1 MADVA
6 PGTRRRGAIG
16 KWRRR
21 LHPAKLRSREPEWGP
36 EPAGGSGSRDG
47 AGRAGVAA
55 PAAGGLGEAVAL
67 GFGPGRHVRPA
78 CRSKL
83 PAPGACGEMM
93 PPVAWVEACV
103 LDRRG
108 PGGSAGGGGAVAV
121 PSLRS
126 ASALKGRKEP
136 GVGEPGGAGR
146 SLVGGLSGGH
156 DFMGVQVRAR
166 PWARA
171 ESRRLAGALRPRLGA
186 LHLCEFG
193 VGRGCLAPALPKTL
207 F

>member
-6 PGTRRRGAIG
+6 PGTRRRGAVG
-16 KWRRR
+16 KWWRRG
-21 LHPAKLRSREPEWGP
+21 HPAKLRSREPEWGP

-67 GFGPGRHVRPA
+67 GFGQGRHVRPA

-83 PAPGACGEMM
+83 PAPGAPGTCGEMM
-93 PPVAWVEACV
+93 PLGAWVGACV
-103 LDRRG
+103 LDGWG
-108 PGGSAGGGGAVAV
+108 PGGCAGGGGAFAV
-121 PSLRS
+121 HSLRS

-146 SLVGGLSGGH
+146 SLAGGLRGGH
-156 DFMGVQVRAR
+156 DFPGCRSGGGHGLGR
-166 PWARA
+166 K
-171 ESRRLAGALRPRLGA
+171 AGGLRGRCAPDSGPCTCVSLG
-186 LHLCEFG
+186 
-193 VGRGCLAPALPKTL
+193 
-207 F
+207 

>member
-55 PAAGGLGEAVAL
+55 PAAGSLGKAVAL

-83 PAPGACGEMM
+83 PAPGAPGACGEMM
-93 PPVAWVEACV
+93 PPGAWVGACV
-103 LDRRG
+103 LDGRR
-108 PGGSAGGGGAVAV
+108 PGGCAGGGGAVAV

-136 GVGEPGGAGR
+136 GVGEPGGAGQ
-146 SLVGGLSGGH
+146 SLAGGLRGGH
-156 DFMGVQVRAR
+156 DYTGVQVRGR
-166 PWARA
+166 PRARA

-193 VGRGCLAPALPKTL
+193 EVRRRGQ
-207 F
+207 